1 MDFIA
6 TNPNFNDIIFL
17 YQMKKQMISNN
28 EINLL
33 IVVNVASEQVTVLMD
48 ELNLNRFY
56 FTLIDN
62 TGGFFDKPTH
72 TLFIGINKNRYED
85 LIQLITKYCK
95 KQRTHIATQTQMEI
109 NLQPHQPIIIE
120 AETGGATI
128 YTIPVEYFE
137 QY

>member
-1 MDFIA
+1 MVRTQD
-6 TNPNFNDIIFL
+6 
-17 YQMKKQMISNN
+17 
-28 EINLL
+28 INLL
-33 IVVNVASEQVTVLMD
+33 VIVNVASEQVTGLMD
-48 ELNLNRFY
+48 QLNRNRFY
-56 FTLIDN
+56 FTLIDS

-85 LIQLITKYCK
+85 LLQLIMKNCK

-109 NLQPHQPIIIE
+109 HLQPHQPIIIE

-128 YTIPVEYFE
+128 FTVPVKYFE